1 MTTDRFGNEFAAELP
16 YARGSIVRST
26 EDDFIK
32 LERARRVIERR
43 IATHGPEAIFNFSGL
58 ERSLPL
64 DASEITLADDEVA
77 PALVGERV
85 RTLSLEHLGG
95 DPRRHDAML
104 FNRLTAATFATHLA
118 LVGPGD
124 TVLGLSPTYTHP
136 TAIRSARQ
144 CGARFVETGDLAG
157 LAAALER
164 ESRVTLLVLTR
175 LAVTYDLLP
184 LETAR
189 DAVRLAHARGARVYV
204 DDAGGARVGPAV
216 FGQPKT
222 LELGADLGAT
232 GLDKYGTVGPRL
244 GLLAGDTALVAAI
257 RARAFEFGLEA
268 RPMLYPAVARSLA
281 GYHPERVRVL
291 VETTRRVGEA
301 LRAIFGAR
309 LHVTPVT
316 AQLRAD
322 DLLALA
328 MERAGLASPPI
339 VPIEATAALAM
350 LLLEDYGILTVHFAG
365 MPPGTSSLLLKFIPP
380 ETLERF
386 GGADALAKAVDSS
399 VDRLAALLRERSA
412 LVALLLGDAASGS
425 ARATP
430 PIGS

>member
-1 MTTDRFGNEFAAELP
+1 MTTDRFGNEWATGLP
-16 YARGSIVRST
+16 YARGSIIRST
-26 EDDFIK
+26 EDDFFK

-43 IATHGPEAIFNFSGL
+43 IAAGGRESIFNFSGL
-58 ERSLPL
+58 ERGLPL
-64 DASEITLADDEVA
+64 DASEIAVADDEIA
-77 PALVGERV
+77 PALTGARV
-85 RTLSLEHLGG
+85 RALALEHLGG
-95 DPRRHDAML
+95 DAERHDVML

-118 LVGPGD
+118 LVAPGD

-144 CGARFVETGDLAG
+144 CGARFVEADDVAG

-164 ESRVTLLVLTR
+164 EPRVTLLVLTR

-184 LETAR
+184 LEIAR
-189 DAVRLAHARGARVYV
+189 EAVRLAHARGVRVYV

-244 GLLAGDTALVAAI
+244 GLLAGDAALVAAV

-281 GYHPERVRVL
+281 GYRPERVRVL
-291 VETTRRVGEA
+291 VETTRRVGQA
-301 LRAIFGAR
+301 LGAVFGAR

-328 MERAGLASPPI
+328 MERAGLATPPI

-350 LLLEDYGILTVHFAG
+350 LLLEDYGVLTVHFAG

-386 GGADALAKAVDSS
+386 GGADALAKAVNSA
-399 VDRLAALLRERSA
+399 VDRLAALLRDRAA
-412 LVALLLGDAASGS
+412 LTALLLGAATSSAAGAAPPAAS
-425 ARATP
+425 
-430 PIGS
+430 